1 MMDHKDGYLYD
12 NHIQNLANARVRIT
26 PATTYVTDNIRH
38 GHTSCFY
45 TIPIAL
51 SFMENVRNSQAKS
64 DIENIFQ
71 QKVELSDDRVK
82 LILSEIISRER
93 LRYENLNR
101 LYEDL
106 FRVDQWRAEIP
117 FPQNYLKDRAWS
129 DLNRMEL
136 QIREQIR
143 RETKDFARDTAF
155 PTKDLREEGL
165 LEFKL
170 QHGKSKMMD
179 LGGLDDAIEPVGS
192 YKYTERDMHYNQ
204 KTTH

>member
-1 MMDHKDGYLYD
+1 MMDPRDAYLYE
-12 NHIQNLANARVRIT
+12 NYIHNLAGASVHIV
-26 PATTYVTDNIRH
+26 PGTTYVTGKIQK
-38 GHTSCFY
+38 GY
-45 TIPIAL
+45 TPNYCPVSAAG
-51 SFMENVRNSQAKS
+51 SFMENVRNSQAKP
-64 DIENIFQ
+64 DIEDFFQ
-71 QKVELSDDRVK
+71 QKIELSDDRVK
-82 LILSEIISRER
+82 LILSEILSRDR

-143 RETKDFARDTAF
+143 RETKDFARDAAF
-155 PTKDLREEGL
+155 PTKDLREGL

-170 QHGKSKMMD
+170 QNQKSKMVD
-179 LGGLDDAIEPVGS
+179 LGGLDDVMEPLGS
-192 YKYTERDMHYNQ
+192 HKNTERDMHYNQ
-204 KTTH
+204 KPTC